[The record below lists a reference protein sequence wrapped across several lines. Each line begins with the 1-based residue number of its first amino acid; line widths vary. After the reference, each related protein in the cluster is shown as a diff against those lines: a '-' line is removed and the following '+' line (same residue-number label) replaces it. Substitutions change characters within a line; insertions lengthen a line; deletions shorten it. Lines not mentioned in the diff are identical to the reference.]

1 MILGLC
7 ATRRRALE
15 EQTTFFAHYYIQY
28 VSDRLN
34 SSSNPEVFMPD
45 DPMDLQQLFDPELR
59 WNWFEE
65 IRDQA

>member
-28 VSDRLN
+28 VSDGHCQTKR
-34 SSSNPEVFMPD
+34 
-45 DPMDLQQLFDPELR
+45 
-59 WNWFEE
+59 
-65 IRDQA
+65 A

>member
-45 DPMDLQQLFDPELR
+45 DPMALSDKTSLRRSGLFRSLSV
-59 WNWFEE
+59 
-65 IRDQA
+65 

>member
-28 VSDRLN
+28 VSDRLKK
-34 SSSNPEVFMPD
+34 
-45 DPMDLQQLFDPELR
+45 R
-59 WNWFEE
+59 H
-65 IRDQA
+65 

>member
-45 DPMDLQQLFDPELR
+45 DPMALSDKRSLRRSGLFLLTVP
-59 WNWFEE
+59 F
-65 IRDQA
+65 